1 MSIPPRLASKL
12 NDTLGAQA
20 AEDLVSWLDE
30 SRAQHSELRAD
41 VAELRHEMETRFVA
55 LATKDELHR
64 LETNLRGE
72 IHGVETRL
80 GLQIAGVSN
89 QVERSAA
96 KLIQWSFVFWV
107 GAVAAVAL
115 LAGVLRQ

>member
-30 SRAQHSELRAD
+30 TRAGHGELRAD
-41 VAELRHEMETRFVA
+41 FAELRQEIESRM
-55 LATKDELHR
+55 ATKDELHA

-72 IHGVETRL
+72 IHAVHLDLVR
-80 GLQIAGVSN
+80 QIAGVST
-89 QVERSAA
+89 QVQTSAA

-107 GAVAAVAL
+107 GAVGAIAL
-115 LAGVLRQ
+115 LAGVLRS

>member
-1 MSIPPRLASKL
+1 MHH
-12 NDTLGAQA
+12 DM
-20 AEDLVSWLDE
+20 
-30 SRAQHSELRAD
+30 D
-41 VAELRHEMETRFVA
+41 VRFA
-55 LATKDELHR
+55 TMATKDELHAV
-64 LETNLRGE
+64 E
-72 IHGVETRL
+72 IRL

-89 QVERSAA
+89 QVEKSAA